1 VAGDGWEVERMSLE
15 EGSTL
20 RLSPGVH
27 NPGLNWDALAEF
39 GGVSIS
45 LVVPTMNESKNIP
58 HVFSK
63 IPPIVKEIVVVDSS
77 KDDTVDVILQYAPRA
92 KIIKTEPRGKG
103 NALKLGFDNA
113 TGDVIVMIDADGSMD
128 PGEIPEFVR
137 PLLKGFDAVQGSRVL
152 GSSDDLTPL
161 RRFGNYMF
169 VSLVNNLYH
178 ADYTDLCYGYRAF
191 RREALDKIE
200 FDSDGFDVE
209 TELTIRMKKVGL
221 KICEVPSHETPRIH
235 GESNLST
242 FGDGWK
248 ILSRIFKE
256 MR

>member
-1 VAGDGWEVERMSLE
+1 MIMSLE
-15 EGSTL
+15 DASPIPGSSL
-20 RLSPGVH
+20 GQNNSSIVWGNR
-27 NPGLNWDALAEF
+27 NEF
-39 GGVSIS
+39 EGVSIS
-45 LVVPTMNESKNIP
+45 LVIPTMNESKNIP

-63 IPPIVKEIVVVDSS
+63 IPPIVTEIVVVDSS
-77 KDDTVDVILQYAPRA
+77 KDDTVDVVLHYAPHAR
-92 KIIKTEPRGKG
+92 IIKTDPFGKG
-103 NALKLGFDNA
+103 NALKVGFENA
-113 TGDVIVMIDADGSMD
+113 TGDIIVMIDADGSMD
-128 PGEIPEFVR
+128 PAEIPEFVR
-137 PLLKGFDAVQGSRVL
+137 PLLHGFDAVQGSRIL

-161 RRFGNYMF
+161 RRFGNHMF
-169 VSLVNNLYH
+169 VSLVNNLYN

-191 RREALDKIE
+191 RKDALDKIE

-256 MR
+256 LRD

>member
-1 VAGDGWEVERMSLE
+1 MDSGRVSLE
-15 EGSTL
+15 EDSMFCCSSGLHSHDL
-20 RLSPGVH
+20 NWGVH
-27 NPGLNWDALAEF
+27 SEF
-39 GGVSIS
+39 AGVSIS

-63 IPPIVKEIVVVDSS
+63 IPPIVTEIVVVDSS
-77 KDDTVDVILQYAPRA
+77 KDDTVDVILQYAPHA
-92 KIIKTEPRGKG
+92 KIIKTKPRGKG

-128 PGEIPEFVR
+128 PGEIPDFVR
-137 PLLKGFDAVQGSRVL
+137 PLLHGFDVVQGSRVL

-169 VSLVNNLYH
+169 VSLVNNLYK
-178 ADYTDLCYGYRAF
+178 AEYTDLCYGYRAF
-191 RREALDKIE
+191 RKEALDKIE

-209 TELTIRMKKVGL
+209 TELTIRMKKIGL

-248 ILSRIFKE
+248 ILGRIFKE
-256 MR
+256 LKD